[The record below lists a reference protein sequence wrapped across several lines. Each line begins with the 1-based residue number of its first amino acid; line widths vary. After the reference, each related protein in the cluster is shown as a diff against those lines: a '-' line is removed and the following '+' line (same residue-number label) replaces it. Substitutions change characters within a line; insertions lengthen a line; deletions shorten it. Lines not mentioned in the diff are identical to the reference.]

1 MSEWKLPDDV
11 VEPSIEGTGGGNF
24 LWESG
29 VYDTNIKLA
38 YLTQTSGGAYFLNV
52 ELEKAGEKFGRIRD
66 KWCVKSGNE
75 KGNKTYYISKD
86 GKKQPL
92 PGYQTAKS
100 LCLAVTGEDFDT
112 NMTKVEKKVIK
123 VWDFKE
129 GKEMPS
135 EYPVITNLINQ
146 KVKVAVR
153 QVIEDKRT
161 QNSKGVWVASGDTK
175 PVNQCQFFGNIDT
188 GKTAEELKNNKD
200 AAVMDKWATK
210 NTGIVVDKSTKSSKA
225 QDSAADIMGDTSPPA
240 QGSLFDTKT
249 PAA

>member
-1 MSEWKLPDDV
+1 MSEWKLPDDI
-11 VEPSIEGTGGGNF
+11 VEPSIEGAGGGNF

-29 VYDTNIKLA
+29 VYETIIKLA
-38 YLTQTSGGAYFLNV
+38 YLNQTAGGAYFLHV

-66 KWCVKSGNE
+66 KWCIKSGDE

-100 LCLAVTGEDFDT
+100 LCLAVTGKDLDT
-112 NMTKVEKKVIK
+112 NMDKLEKKVIK
-123 VWDFKE
+123 VWNFKE
-129 GKEMPS
+129 GKEMPT
-135 EYPVITNLINQ
+135 EHPVIPDLINQ

-161 QNSKGVWVASGDTK
+161 QNSKGDWVASGDTK

-188 GKTAEELKNNKD
+188 GKTAEEITKNKD
-200 AAVMDKWATK
+200 AAAMDKWATK
-210 NTGIVVDKSTKSSKA
+210 NTGIVIDKSTKGSKA
-225 QDSAADIMGDTSPPA
+225 QDSAASIMGDTPPA
-240 QGSLFDTKT
+240 QGSLFDKKT
-249 PAA
+249 PTA

>member
-11 VEPSIEGTGGGNF
+11 VEPSIEGAGGGNF

-38 YLTQTSGGAYFLNV
+38 YLTQTAGGAYFLNV
-52 ELEKAGEKFGRIRD
+52 ELEKASGNFGRIRD
-66 KWCVKSGNE
+66 KWCVKSGDE
-75 KGNKTYYISKD
+75 KGNKTYYVSKD

-100 LCLAVTGEDFDT
+100 LCLSVTGEDFDT

-161 QNSKGVWVASGDTK
+161 QNSKGDWVASGDTK

-188 GKTAEELKNNKD
+188 GKTAEEITKKKD
-200 AAVMDKWATK
+200 AAAMDRWATK
-210 NTGIVVDKSTKSSKA
+210 NTGLVIDKSTKGAKT
-225 QDSAADIMGDTSPPA
+225 QDSAAGIMGDTSPPA
-240 QGSLFDTKT
+240 QGSLFDKE
-249 PAA
+249 PPI